1 MPHTITLTLSCPQRP
16 GIVHAVSS
24 FLFSHNFDIAE
35 HQQFDDTR
43 SQAFFLKN
51 IRTACM
57 RLRMVIGLSV
67 TPTSVIDKSTA
78 SVLWA
83 EGIVAEIGSDS
94 VFVDIGA
101 KAEARIER
109 EQLTNKDGTLKVKVG
124 DKVRATVASAGR
136 EGILLVV
143 QLGKGGVDTQVLE
156 LAQQSGVP
164 VEGTVSKAVKAGLEV
179 EIGGVRAFCPA
190 SQIDI
195 GFVQDLENFVNQKY
209 FFKVMEVKDGGRSV
223 IVSRTAV
230 LKDERENQARAVRE
244 RLIVGAEL
252 DGIVQSIQPYGA
264 FIDLGGIEG
273 LVHISELGVGRVDRV
288 EDVVKVGEAVKVRVV
303 ALDPRG
309 TGGDLKISLSMK
321 SADQPESANVAA
333 DTMLV
338 GKVAEVAQFGVF
350 VDTEQG
356 RGLVPTNELGIPHGA
371 DPKRSFPIGKEVEV
385 VVLSRDHKTGKLRL
399 SIKGVAAAEERS
411 NYKSF
416 AQANKKAA
424 GGGKGM
430 GSLGELLKG
439 LDVKL
444 PSAPRSAAPASPA
457 NQGNPGDQAAGQRDD
472 RRRRV

>member
-1 MPHTITLTLSCPQRP
+1 M
-16 GIVHAVSS
+16 A
-24 FLFSHNFDIAE
+24 A
-35 HQQFDDTR
+35 QQDDDFAQMFEATAGTAAKTGAR
-43 SQAFFLKN
+43 RV
-51 IRTACM
+51 RTGQ
-57 RLRMVIGLSV
+57 MV
-67 TPTSVIDKSTA
+67 
-78 SVLWA
+78 

-94 VFVDIGA
+94 VFIDIGA

-109 EQLTNKDGTLKVKVG
+109 EQLTDKEGKLKVKVG
-124 DKVRATVASAGR
+124 DKLRATVASAGR

-143 QLGKGGVDTQVLE
+143 QLGKGGVDTQMLE

-164 VEGTVSKAVKAGLEV
+164 IEGTVSKAVKAGLEV

-195 GFVQDLENFVNQKY
+195 GFVQELENFVNQKY
-209 FFKVMEVKDGGRSV
+209 FFKVMEVRDNGRSV
-223 IVSRTAV
+223 IVSRKAV

-321 SADQPESANVAA
+321 SADQPEQAHVAA

-356 RGLVPTNELGIPHGA
+356 RGLVPINELGIPHGA

-416 AQANKKAA
+416 AQQNKKAA

-444 PSAPRSAAPASPA
+444 PAGPRAGAQAGPASPSNG
-457 NQGNPGDQAAGQRDD
+457 NQPAASRDD
-472 RRRRV
+472 NRRRRV

>member
-1 MPHTITLTLSCPQRP
+1 M
-16 GIVHAVSS
+16 A
-24 FLFSHNFDIAE
+24 A
-35 HQQFDDTR
+35 QQDEDFASMFEADSATTANR
-43 SQAFFLKN
+43 GARRV
-51 IRTACM
+51 RTGQ
-57 RLRMVIGLSV
+57 MV
-67 TPTSVIDKSTA
+67 
-78 SVLWA
+78 

-109 EQLTNKDGTLKVKVG
+109 EQLTDKEGKLKVKVG
-124 DKVRATVASAGR
+124 DKIRATVASAGR

-143 QLGKGGVDTQVLE
+143 QIGRGGVDTQALE

-164 VEGTVSKAVKAGLEV
+164 IEGTVSKAVKAGLEV
-179 EIGGVRAFCPA
+179 EIGAVRAFCPA

-195 GFVQDLENFVNQKY
+195 GFVQDLEHFVGNKY
-209 FFKVMEVKDGGRSV
+209 FFKVMEVRDNGRSV
-223 IVSRTAV
+223 IVSRKAV
-230 LKDERENQARAVRE
+230 IKDERENQAKVVRE
-244 RLIVGAEL
+244 RLSVGAEL

-273 LVHISELGVGRVDRV
+273 LVHISELGHGRVDRV
-288 EDVVKVGEAVKVRVV
+288 EDVIKVGEAVKVRVI

-321 SADQPESANVAA
+321 SADQPEQVSVAA
-333 DTMLV
+333 DTLLV
-338 GKVAEVAQFGVF
+338 GKVAEHAGFGVF

-356 RGLVPTNELGIPHGA
+356 RGLVPMSELGIPHGA
-371 DPKRSFPIGKEVEV
+371 DPKRALPVGKEVEV

-416 AQANKKAA
+416 AQQNKKAA
-424 GGGKGM
+424 GGKGM

-439 LDVKL
+439 LDAKL
-444 PSAPRSAAPASPA
+444 PAGPKSAAPAS
-457 NQGNPGDQAAGQRDD
+457 NGNTSAGAGRTDD

>member
-1 MPHTITLTLSCPQRP
+1 M
-16 GIVHAVSS
+16 A
-24 FLFSHNFDIAE
+24 A
-35 HQQFDDTR
+35 QQDDDFAQMFEATAGTAAKTGAR
-43 SQAFFLKN
+43 RV
-51 IRTACM
+51 RTGQ
-57 RLRMVIGLSV
+57 MV
-67 TPTSVIDKSTA
+67 
-78 SVLWA
+78 

-94 VFVDIGA
+94 VFIDIGA

-109 EQLTNKDGTLKVKVG
+109 EQLTDKEGKLKVKVG
-124 DKVRATVASAGR
+124 DKLRATVASAGR

-143 QLGKGGVDTQVLE
+143 QLGKGGVDTQMLE

-164 VEGTVSKAVKAGLEV
+164 IEGTVSKAVKAGLEV

-195 GFVQDLENFVNQKY
+195 GFVQELENFVNQKY
-209 FFKVMEVKDGGRSV
+209 FFKVMEVRDNGRSV
-223 IVSRTAV
+223 IVSRKAV

-321 SADQPESANVAA
+321 SADQPEQAHVAA

-356 RGLVPTNELGIPHGA
+356 RGLVPINELGIPHGA

-416 AQANKKAA
+416 AQQNKKAS

-444 PSAPRSAAPASPA
+444 PSAPRSAAPASPV
-457 NQGNPGDQAAGQRDD
+457 NQGNPGNQAAGQRDD

>member
-1 MPHTITLTLSCPQRP
+1 M
-16 GIVHAVSS
+16 A
-24 FLFSHNFDIAE
+24 A
-35 HQQFDDTR
+35 QQDDDFAQMFEATAGTAKTGAR
-43 SQAFFLKN
+43 RV
-51 IRTACM
+51 RTGQ
-57 RLRMVIGLSV
+57 MV
-67 TPTSVIDKSTA
+67 
-78 SVLWA
+78 
-83 EGIVAEIGSDS
+83 EGIVAEIGSES
-94 VFVDIGA
+94 VFIDIGA

-109 EQLTNKDGTLKVKVG
+109 DQLSDKDGNLKVKVG
-124 DKVRATVASAGR
+124 DRVRATVASAGR

-195 GFVQDLENFVNQKY
+195 GFVQELENFVGQKY
-209 FFKVMEVKDGGRSV
+209 FFKVMEVKDNGRSV
-223 IVSRTAV
+223 IVSRKAV

-244 RLIVGAEL
+244 RLVVGVEL

-321 SADQPESANVAA
+321 SADQPEQANVAA

-338 GKVAEVAQFGVF
+338 GKVAEVAQFGIF

-411 NYKSF
+411 NYKTF
-416 AQANKKAA
+416 AQASKKAS

-444 PSAPRSAAPASPA
+444 PAGPRVGAQAGPASPSNG
-457 NQGNPGDQAAGQRDD
+457 NQPAASRDD
-472 RRRRV
+472 NRRRRV

>member
-1 MPHTITLTLSCPQRP
+1 M
-16 GIVHAVSS
+16 
-24 FLFSHNFDIAE
+24 LF
-35 HQQFDDTR
+35 R
-43 SQAFFLKN
+43 S
-51 IRTACM
+51 
-57 RLRMVIGLSV
+57 
-67 TPTSVIDKSTA
+67 
-78 SVLWA
+78 
-83 EGIVAEIGSDS
+83 
-94 VFVDIGA
+94 
-101 KAEARIER
+101 
-109 EQLTNKDGTLKVKVG
+109 
-124 DKVRATVASAGR
+124 
-136 EGILLVV
+136 
-143 QLGKGGVDTQVLE
+143 
-156 LAQQSGVP
+156 
-164 VEGTVSKAVKAGLEV
+164 
-179 EIGGVRAFCPA
+179 
-190 SQIDI
+190 
-195 GFVQDLENFVNQKY
+195 
-209 FFKVMEVKDGGRSV
+209 SV
-223 IVSRTAV
+223 IVSRKAV

-321 SADQPESANVAA
+321 SADQPEQAHVAA

-356 RGLVPTNELGIPHGA
+356 RGLVPINELGIPHGA

-416 AQANKKAA
+416 AQQNKKAA

-444 PSAPRSAAPASPA
+444 PSAPRSAAPSSAIRPESVHGAS
-457 NQGNPGDQAAGQRDD
+457 RVRSRTTSVV
-472 RRRRV
+472 RRSTWTTRPTRTSRRSTTS

>member
-1 MPHTITLTLSCPQRP
+1 MAAQQDDDFAQMFEATAGTAAKTGARRVRP
-16 GIVHAVSS
+16 G
-24 FLFSHNFDIAE
+24 
-35 HQQFDDTR
+35 Q
-43 SQAFFLKN
+43 
-51 IRTACM
+51 
-57 RLRMVIGLSV
+57 MV
-67 TPTSVIDKSTA
+67 D
-78 SVLWA
+78 
-83 EGIVAEIGSDS
+83 GIVAEIGSDS

-109 EQLTNKDGTLKVKVG
+109 EQLSDKDGNLKVKVG
-124 DKVRATVASAGR
+124 DRVRATVASAGR

-143 QLGKGGVDTQVLE
+143 QFGKGGIDTQVLE

-179 EIGGVRAFCPA
+179 EVGGVRAFCPA

-195 GFVQDLENFVNQKY
+195 GFVQELENFVGQKY
-209 FFKVMEVKDGGRSV
+209 FFKVMEVRDNGRSV
-223 IVSRTAV
+223 IVSRKAV
-230 LKDERENQARAVRE
+230 LKDERENQAKAVRE
-244 RLIVGAEL
+244 RLVVGAEL

-288 EDVVKVGEAVKVRVV
+288 EDVVTVGEAVKVRVV

-309 TGGDLKISLSMK
+309 TGGDLKISLSMR
-321 SADQPESANVAA
+321 SADQPEQTKVAA

-338 GKVAEVAQFGVF
+338 GTVAEVAQFGVF

-416 AQANKKAA
+416 AQQNKKA

-439 LDVKL
+439 IDVKL
-444 PSAPRSAAPASPA
+444 PSGPRPGTQASPA
-457 NQGNPGDQAAGQRDD
+457 NSANSANQGPRDD
-472 RRRRV
+472 GRRRRV

>member
-1 MPHTITLTLSCPQRP
+1 MAAQQDDDFAQMFEATAATAATLGSRRVRP
-16 GIVHAVSS
+16 GQLV
-24 FLFSHNFDIAE
+24 
-35 HQQFDDTR
+35 
-43 SQAFFLKN
+43 
-51 IRTACM
+51 
-57 RLRMVIGLSV
+57 
-67 TPTSVIDKSTA
+67 
-78 SVLWA
+78 
-83 EGIVAEIGSDS
+83 EGVVAEIGSDS

-109 EQLTNKDGTLKVKVG
+109 DQLSDKEGNLKVKVG
-124 DKVRATVASAGR
+124 DKIRATVASAGR

-143 QLGKGGVDTQVLE
+143 QLGRGGVDTQVLE

-164 VEGTVSKAVKAGLEV
+164 IEGTVSKAVKAGLEV
-179 EIGGVRAFCPA
+179 EIGAARAFCPA

-195 GFVQDLENFVNQKY
+195 GFVQDLEHFVGNKY
-209 FFKVMEVKDGGRSV
+209 FFKVMEVRDGGRSI
-223 IVSRTAV
+223 IVSRKAV
-230 LKDERENQARAVRE
+230 LKDERENQAKAVRE
-244 RLIVGAEL
+244 RLEVGAEL

-273 LVHISELGVGRVDRV
+273 LVHISELGHGRVDRV

-309 TGGDLKISLSMK
+309 TGGDLKISLSMR
-321 SADQPESANVAA
+321 SSEQPEAPQQVAQ
-333 DTMLV
+333 DTLLV

-356 RGLVPTNELGIPHGA
+356 RGLVPISELGIPHGA
-371 DPKRSFPIGKEVEV
+371 DPKRTFPIGKDVEV
-385 VVLSRDHKTGKLRL
+385 VVMSRDHKTGKLRL

-411 NYKSF
+411 NFKSF
-416 AQANKKAA
+416 ARENKKAA
-424 GGGKGM
+424 GAKGM

-444 PSAPRSAAPASPA
+444 PAGPKPAAPAAAPA
-457 NQGNPGDQAAGQRDD
+457 GNARPSDD

>member
-1 MPHTITLTLSCPQRP
+1 M
-16 GIVHAVSS
+16 A
-24 FLFSHNFDIAE
+24 A
-35 HQQFDDTR
+35 QQDDDFAQMFEATAGTAAKTGAR
-43 SQAFFLKN
+43 RV
-51 IRTACM
+51 RTGQ
-57 RLRMVIGLSV
+57 MV
-67 TPTSVIDKSTA
+67 
-78 SVLWA
+78 

-94 VFVDIGA
+94 VFIDIGA

-109 EQLTNKDGTLKVKVG
+109 EQLTDKEGNLKVKVG
-124 DKVRATVASAGR
+124 DKLRATVASAGR

-143 QLGKGGVDTQVLE
+143 QLGKGGVDTQMLE

-164 VEGTVSKAVKAGLEV
+164 IEGTVSKAVKAGLEV

-195 GFVQDLENFVNQKY
+195 GFVQELENFVGQKY
-209 FFKVMEVKDGGRSV
+209 FFKVMEVRDNGRSV
-223 IVSRTAV
+223 IVSRKAV

-321 SADQPESANVAA
+321 SADQPEQTHVAA

-356 RGLVPTNELGIPHGA
+356 RGLVPINELGIPHGA
-371 DPKRSFPIGKEVEV
+371 DPKRTFPVGKEVEV

-416 AQANKKAA
+416 AQQNKKAA

-444 PSAPRSAAPASPA
+444 PSAPRSAAPASTA
-457 NQGNPGDQAAGQRDD
+457 NQGNQAAGQRDD

>member
-1 MPHTITLTLSCPQRP
+1 M
-16 GIVHAVSS
+16 A
-24 FLFSHNFDIAE
+24 A
-35 HQQFDDTR
+35 QQDDDFAQMFEATAGTAAKTGAR
-43 SQAFFLKN
+43 RV
-51 IRTACM
+51 RTGQ
-57 RLRMVIGLSV
+57 MV
-67 TPTSVIDKSTA
+67 
-78 SVLWA
+78 

-94 VFVDIGA
+94 VFIDIGA

-109 EQLTNKDGTLKVKVG
+109 EQLTDKEGKLKVKVG
-124 DKVRATVASAGR
+124 DKLRATVASAGR

-143 QLGKGGVDTQVLE
+143 QLGKGGVDTQMLE

-164 VEGTVSKAVKAGLEV
+164 IEGTVSKAVKAGLEV

-195 GFVQDLENFVNQKY
+195 GFVQELENFVGQKY
-209 FFKVMEVKDGGRSV
+209 FFKVMEVRDNGRSV
-223 IVSRTAV
+223 IVSRKAV

-321 SADQPESANVAA
+321 SSDQPEQQHVAA

-356 RGLVPTNELGIPHGA
+356 RGLVPINELGIPHGA

-416 AQANKKAA
+416 AQQNKKAA

>member
-1 MPHTITLTLSCPQRP
+1 M
-16 GIVHAVSS
+16 A
-24 FLFSHNFDIAE
+24 A
-35 HQQFDDTR
+35 QQDDDFAQMFEATAGTAAKTGAR
-43 SQAFFLKN
+43 RV
-51 IRTACM
+51 RTGQ
-57 RLRMVIGLSV
+57 MV
-67 TPTSVIDKSTA
+67 
-78 SVLWA
+78 

-94 VFVDIGA
+94 VFIDIGA

-109 EQLTNKDGTLKVKVG
+109 EQLTDKEGKLKVKVG
-124 DKVRATVASAGR
+124 DKLRATVASAGR

-143 QLGKGGVDTQVLE
+143 QLGKGGVDTQMLE

-164 VEGTVSKAVKAGLEV
+164 IEGTVSKAVKAGLEV

-195 GFVQDLENFVNQKY
+195 GFVQELENFVGQKY
-209 FFKVMEVKDGGRSV
+209 FFKVMEVRDNGRSV
-223 IVSRTAV
+223 IVSRKAV

-321 SADQPESANVAA
+321 SADQPEQAHVAA

-356 RGLVPTNELGIPHGA
+356 RGLVPINELGIPHGA

-416 AQANKKAA
+416 AQQNKKAA

>member
-1 MPHTITLTLSCPQRP
+1 M
-16 GIVHAVSS
+16 A
-24 FLFSHNFDIAE
+24 A
-35 HQQFDDTR
+35 QQDDDFAQMFEATAGTATKTGAR
-43 SQAFFLKN
+43 RV
-51 IRTACM
+51 RTGQ
-57 RLRMVIGLSV
+57 MV
-67 TPTSVIDKSTA
+67 
-78 SVLWA
+78 

-94 VFVDIGA
+94 VFIDIGA

-109 EQLTNKDGTLKVKVG
+109 EQLTDKEGKLKVKVG
-124 DKVRATVASAGR
+124 DKLRATVASAGR

-143 QLGKGGVDTQVLE
+143 QLGKGGVDTQMLE

-164 VEGTVSKAVKAGLEV
+164 IEGTVSKAVKAGLEV

-195 GFVQDLENFVNQKY
+195 GFVQELENFVGQKY
-209 FFKVMEVKDGGRSV
+209 FFKVMEVRDNGRSV
-223 IVSRTAV
+223 IVSRKAV

-321 SADQPESANVAA
+321 SADQPEQAHVAA

-356 RGLVPTNELGIPHGA
+356 RGLVPINELGIPHGA

-416 AQANKKAA
+416 AQQNKKAA

-444 PSAPRSAAPASPA
+444 PSAPRSAAPASPV
-457 NQGNPGDQAAGQRDD
+457 NQGNPGNQAAGQRDD

>member
-1 MPHTITLTLSCPQRP
+1 M
-16 GIVHAVSS
+16 A
-24 FLFSHNFDIAE
+24 A
-35 HQQFDDTR
+35 QQDDDFAQMFEATAGTAAKTGAR
-43 SQAFFLKN
+43 RV
-51 IRTACM
+51 RTGQ
-57 RLRMVIGLSV
+57 MV
-67 TPTSVIDKSTA
+67 
-78 SVLWA
+78 

-94 VFVDIGA
+94 VFIDIGA

-109 EQLTNKDGTLKVKVG
+109 EQLTDKEGNLKVKVG
-124 DKVRATVASAGR
+124 DKLRATVASAGR

-143 QLGKGGVDTQVLE
+143 QLGKGGVDTQMLE

-164 VEGTVSKAVKAGLEV
+164 IEGTVSKAVKAGLEV

-195 GFVQDLENFVNQKY
+195 GFVQELENFVGQKY
-209 FFKVMEVKDGGRSV
+209 FFKVMEVRDNGRSV
-223 IVSRTAV
+223 IVSRKAV

-321 SADQPESANVAA
+321 SADQPEQTHVAA

-356 RGLVPTNELGIPHGA
+356 RGLVPINELGIPHGA
-371 DPKRSFPIGKEVEV
+371 DPKRTFPVGKEVEV

-416 AQANKKAA
+416 AQQNKKAA

-444 PSAPRSAAPASPA
+444 PSAPRSAAPASTA
-457 NQGNPGDQAAGQRDD
+457 NQGNQGNQAAGQRDD